1 MHVIVLQRGHRLARA
16 SAVAALGLVIATAHA
31 AGGNGYTWGKFRHD
45 GTLGIDLVGNGEV
58 GDPYAGDTSCQVAL
72 PLLCVKLD
80 GSPRPNYAIDTIDQ
94 GLPKEG
100 YRGWIGGHLG
110 TTQPILGSTL
120 TSRSYADHV
129 CAATLGS
136 GWRMAE
142 FHDGRYV
149 RGMDETH
156 LYGNASNSPS
166 PWPAKTRAGGFDFL
180 GFGNV
185 RDDTRYW
192 VRIDDQ
198 PANCWN
204 P

>member
-1 MHVIVLQRGHRLARA
+1 MHANVSRRA
-16 SAVAALGLVIATAHA
+16 AALAALCLATVSAHA
-31 AGGNGYTWGKFRHD
+31 AGGMGYTWGKYWHD
-45 GTLGIDLVGNGEV
+45 GTLGIDLVGSGGV

-80 GSPRPNYAIDTIDQ
+80 GSPRPNYAIDTVDQ

-100 YRGWIGGHLG
+100 YRGWIGGHLA
-110 TTQPILGSTL
+110 TTQPILGTAL
-120 TSRSYADHV
+120 VSRQYADRV
-129 CAATLGS
+129 CAATLGT

-149 RGMDETH
+149 RHMDETH
-156 LYGNASNSPS
+156 FYGNASNSPS
-166 PWPAKTRAGGFDFL
+166 PWPANTAAGGHAFY

-185 RDDTRYW
+185 RDDSRYW
-192 VRIDDQ
+192 VRISDQ

-204 P
+204 R

>member
-1 MHVIVLQRGHRLARA
+1 MRAIVLQRGHRLARA
-16 SAVAALGLVIATAHA
+16 SAIAALGLVAAAAQA
-31 AGGNGYTWGKFRHD
+31 AGGNGYTWGKFWHD

-58 GDPYAGDTSCQVAL
+58 GNPYAGDTSCQVAL

-80 GSPRPNYAIDTIDQ
+80 GSPRPNYAIDTVDQ

-100 YRGWIGGHLG
+100 YRGWIGGHLA

-129 CAATLGS
+129 CAATLGA
-136 GWRMAE
+136 GWRLAE

-156 LYGNASNSPS
+156 FYGNESNSAS
-166 PWPAKTRAGGFDFL
+166 PWPAKTRAGGYDFL